1 MIKLHLGRKTLACL
15 IFEDVFRDG
24 GGVVD
29 WAYGVNVESIKINKE
44 FGTDITLKTSEA
56 KKLLDYFK
64 KLSPK
69 VSVGLRTQM
78 HKKIDDI
85 MKQLI
90 QQGEPITWTELYTK
104 N

>member
-44 FGTDITLKTSEA
+44 FGTTVLCNLHQIDLA
-56 KKLLDYFK
+56 KKYSDRL
-64 KLSPK
+64 
-69 VSVGLRTQM
+69 VGLM
-78 HKKIDDI
+78 NGKIIFDEKSKNIKKSLLEKIYI
-85 MKQLI
+85 
-90 QQGEPITWTELYTK
+90 
-104 N
+104 

>member
-29 WAYGVNVESIKINKE
+29 WAYGVNVETIEMNTS

-56 KKLLDYFK
+56 RKLLDYFK
-64 KLSPK
+64 KLAPK
-69 VSVGLRTQM
+69 VTVGLRTQM
-78 HKKIDDI
+78 NRKVDDI
-85 MKQLI
+85 MIQLI
-90 QQGEPITWTELYTK
+90 KQGE

>member
-64 KLSPK
+64 KLAPK
-69 VSVGLRTQM
+69 VNAGLRTQM
-78 HKKIDDI
+78 NSKINDI
-85 MKQLI
+85 TIQLI
-90 QQGEPITWTELYTK
+90 KQGEPIT
-104 N
+104 

>member
-24 GGVVD
+24 GGVID
-29 WAYGVNVESIKINKE
+29 WTYGVNVENIEINTD

-56 KKLLDYFK
+56 NKLLDYLK
-64 KLSPK
+64 EIAPK

-78 HKKIDDI
+78 HRKIDDI
-85 MKQLI
+85 MIQLI
-90 QQGEPITWTELYTK
+90 KKGELKT
-104 N
+104 

>member
-29 WAYGVNVESIKINKE
+29 WAYGVNVESIKINTD

-56 KKLLDYFK
+56 NKLLDYLK
-64 KLSPK
+64 EIAPK

-78 HKKIDDI
+78 HRKIDDI
-85 MKQLI
+85 MIQLI
-90 QQGEPITWTELYTK
+90 KKGELKT
-104 N
+104 

>member
-15 IFEDVFRDG
+15 IFEDVFRNG

-29 WAYGVNVESIKINKE
+29 WAYGVNVESIKINTD

-56 KKLLDYFK
+56 NKLLDYLK
-64 KLSPK
+64 EIAPK

-78 HKKIDDI
+78 HRKIDDI
-85 MKQLI
+85 MIQLI
-90 QQGEPITWTELYTK
+90 KKGELKT
-104 N
+104 

>member
-24 GGVVD
+24 VGVID
-29 WAYGVNVESIKINKE
+29 WAYGVNVETIKMDTN

-56 KKLLDYFK
+56 NKLLDYLK
-64 KLSPK
+64 EIAPK

-78 HKKIDDI
+78 NSKVNDI
-85 MKQLI
+85 TIQLI
-90 QQGEPITWTELYTK
+90 KQGEPIA
-104 N
+104 

>member
-1 MIKLHLGRKTLACL
+1 MIELHLGRKTLACL

-29 WAYGVNVESIKINKE
+29 WAYGVNVETIEMNTS

-56 KKLLDYFK
+56 RKLLDYFK
-64 KLSPK
+64 KLAPK
-69 VSVGLRTQM
+69 VTVGLRTQM
-78 HKKIDDI
+78 NRKVDDI
-85 MKQLI
+85 MIQLI
-90 QQGEPITWTELYTK
+90 KQGE